1 MTGEVALT
9 RILYELC
16 GTDTSRPFSP
26 FCWRSRMALLHKG
39 LEFETAPRPF
49 TEIAAIAPDAGKT
62 VPLLVDGARTICDS
76 WAIAEYLEDTYPD
89 QPSLFG
95 GAGGRAAAKFID
107 SWANASVSAL
117 IVRLIVKDIHDILA
131 PADQAY
137 FRETRESRFGQ
148 TLEEVQHDREARVAE
163 VAKALMPMNIM
174 LRSQPFIG
182 GNTPLYGDYSLF
194 GTLQWARVSSPLT
207 LLEADT
213 PVAEWF
219 ERCLDLFNGAARK
232 TPAAV

>member
-1 MTGEVALT
+1 
-9 RILYELC
+9 
-16 GTDTSRPFSP
+16 
-26 FCWRSRMALLHKG
+26 MALLHKG

>member
-1 MTGEVALT
+1 
-9 RILYELC
+9 
-16 GTDTSRPFSP
+16 
-26 FCWRSRMALLHKG
+26 MALLHKG

-137 FRETRESRFGQ
+137 FRESREARLGA
-148 TLEEVQHDREARVAE
+148 TLEEVVTGREAEIAAFPEKCAPLR
-163 VAKALMPMNIM
+163 NM
-174 LRSQPFIG
+174 LKFQPFIG
-182 GNTPLYGDYSLF
+182 GNEPLFCDYIVF
-194 GTLQWARVSSPLT
+194 GAFQWAALT
-207 LLEADT
+207 GNTGLLDPND
-213 PVAEWF
+213 PVANWF
-219 ERCLDLFNGAARK
+219 ERCLEFTQKG
-232 TPAAV
+232 